1 MNVIELVML
10 VNRLAA
16 AGLQMGLTLAEL
28 ADLEA
33 RARAEGRD
41 LSEVDIVQYRDRA
54 RRALDRLEA
63 ALGSVPPA

>member
-41 LSEVDIVQYRDRA
+41 LSEVDIVRYRDRA

-63 ALGSVPPA
+63 ALGPVPPA